1 MTGELVLC
9 HDCDLPNRVGV
20 VPAGGAARCPRCDG
34 LLYRSIPDTLDRTL
48 AFALGG
54 ILLFVVA
61 NSFPFLSMVMQ
72 GNVTETTLA
81 SGVSALFDQGQP
93 LVAILVLV
101 TTILAPL
108 LQLAATLY
116 VLLPLKLGLGG
127 GAPAAKH
134 VFRLLHRIQT
144 WSMMEVFLIGVLV
157 SLTKLVEMAE
167 IVPGIAL
174 WAFVALIPIVAAASS
189 SLDSHWVW
197 ERIGGDA

>member
-61 NSFPFLSMVMQ
+61 NSFPFLAMVMQ
-72 GNVTETTLA
+72 GNVTQTTLA
-81 SGVSALFDQGQP
+81 SGVSALFDQGRP
-93 LVAILVLV
+93 LVAILVLA
-101 TTILAPL
+101 TTILAPF

-116 VLLPLKLGLGG
+116 VMLPLKFGAR
-127 GAPAAKH
+127 APAAKL
-134 VFRLLHRIQT
+134 VFRLLHRVQM
-144 WSMMEVFLIGVLV
+144 WSMMEVFLIGILV

>member
-9 HDCDLPNRVGV
+9 HDCDLPNRVGD
-20 VPAGGAARCPRCDG
+20 VPEGGAAHCPRCDG
-34 LLYRSIPDTLDRTL
+34 LLRRSIPDTLDRTL
-48 AFALGG
+48 AFTLSG

-81 SGVSALFDQGQP
+81 SGVSALFDQGRP

-101 TTILAPL
+101 TTILAPF
-108 LQLAATLY
+108 LQLTATFY
-116 VLLPLKLGLGG
+116 VLLPLKLGGR
-127 GAPAAKH
+127 APAAKH

-144 WSMMEVFLIGVLV
+144 WSMMEVFLIGILV

-174 WAFVALIPIVAAASS
+174 WSFVVLIPMVAAARS

-197 ERIGGDA
+197 ERIGADA